1 MAVDLRWG
9 SAMPKYL
16 VTYHDGGEMPTDP
29 EANAQM
35 MNAFGAWATGVGSA
49 LVDPGAPLSHAK
61 TVSATGVKDGQDR
74 AKIGGYTLLEADD
87 LDHAV
92 SLVQGHPFLARGG
105 NLQVSEAV
113 DLH

>member
-1 MAVDLRWG
+1 
-9 SAMPKYL
+9 MPKYL
-16 VTYHDGGEMPTDP
+16 VTYHDGGEPPTGP

-35 MNAFGAWATGVGSA
+35 MEAFGAWATSVGSA
-49 LVDPGAPLSHAK
+49 LTDPGAPLSHAK
-61 TVSATGVKDGQDR
+61 TVSVHGVKDGQDR
-74 AKIGGYTLLEADD
+74 AKIEGYTLLQAND

-105 NLQVSEAV
+105 NLQVSQAI